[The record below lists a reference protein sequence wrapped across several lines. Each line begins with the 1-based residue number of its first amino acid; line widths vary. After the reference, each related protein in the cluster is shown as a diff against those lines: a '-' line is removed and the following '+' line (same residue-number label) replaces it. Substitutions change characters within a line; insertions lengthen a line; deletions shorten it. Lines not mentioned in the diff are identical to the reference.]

1 MSVIGKVAVIGSGV
15 MGSGIAAQA
24 ANAGLEVILLDI
36 VANEG
41 ADRNSV
47 AAEAV
52 ERMRKTNPAP
62 LMHPRNAARI
72 RPGNLEDH
80 LDWLSDCD
88 LVIEVVLENLEIK
101 RDLYRKIDT
110 HRRADCIVT
119 SNTSTIPLDHLVADM
134 PEGFRQH
141 FAVTHFFNPP
151 RYMRLLEL
159 VGGPDTQAEVISSL
173 RDFGDQLLGKS
184 VVDCKD
190 TPGFI
195 ANRIGILWMGVAVRF
210 AFEDGITVEEAD
222 AVIGKPMGIPKT
234 GIFGLLDLVG
244 IDLQPHVERSMLSL
258 LPENDMYRNIHRRSE
273 FIEKM
278 IADGYTGRKGK
289 GGFYRLNRSDGG
301 KVKEALD
308 LVTGEYHRASKP
320 TLESVEAA
328 RAGLRKLVDHPDR
341 GGQYAW
347 RVLSHTLS
355 YAASLVPEIADNIHA
370 VDEAM
375 KNGYAW
381 KWGPF
386 ELIDKLGARWF
397 AERLAAEGMAV
408 PTLLEKVGDGSFYR
422 IEGGQLQ
429 YFGTD
434 GSYHDVKRAEGV
446 LLLSDIKRS
455 SERVAGNGSASLWDI
470 GDKVICLE
478 FHSKMNA
485 VDEGIMMMASQ
496 ALKIIPAQGYEALV
510 IHNEGTNFSVGAN
523 VGLALFA
530 ANIAAWPK
538 ITESVKQGQ
547 DVYKNL
553 KFAPFPVIGAPS
565 GMALGGGCEILL
577 HCDALEAHAETYMG
591 LVEVG
596 VGLVPAWGGCKEM
609 LLRWS
614 DNPKHAKGPMPA
626 VSKVFETVATATVA
640 KSAEEA
646 RSLLYL
652 RPGDGIVM
660 NRDRLLARA
669 KERALSMAK
678 DYTPPE
684 PRALRLP
691 GPSGEAAMTL
701 VLNDFRRAGKATEHD
716 VTVGKKLAHV
726 LAGGKVDPTDTLT
739 EDKVLGLERT
749 AIVSLLRTSPTL
761 DRIEHMLETG
771 KPLRN

>member
-1 MSVIGKVAVIGSGV
+1 MPSIQKVAVIGSGV
-15 MGSGIAAQA
+15 MGSGIAAQV

-36 VANEG
+36 VAEG
-41 ADRNSV
+41 SDRDAV
-47 AAEAV
+47 ARGAIQ
-52 ERMRKTNPAP
+52 RMRKTNPAP
-62 LMHPRNAARI
+62 LMHPRNAGRI
-72 RPGNLEDH
+72 RPGNLDDH
-80 LDWLSDCD
+80 LDWLADCD
-88 LVIEVVLENLEIK
+88 LVIEAVLENLEIK
-101 RDLYRKIDT
+101 KDLYQKVDA
-110 HRRADCIVT
+110 HRRSDCIVT

-134 PEGFRQH
+134 PEDFREH

-159 VGGPDTQAEVISSL
+159 VAGSVTRAGVITAL
-173 RDFGDQLLGKS
+173 RDFGDRLLGKS

-222 AVIGKPMGIPKT
+222 AIIGKPMGIPKT

-258 LPENDMYRNIHRRSE
+258 LPKGDMYRDIHRRSE

-289 GGFYRLNRSDGG
+289 GGFYRLNRSGGG
-301 KVKEALD
+301 KIKEALD
-308 LVTGEYHRASKP
+308 LSSGEYHRAKTP

-328 RAGLRKLVDHPDR
+328 RGGLRALVEHPDH

-355 YAASLVPEIADNIHA
+355 YAAALVPEIADDIHA

-386 ELIDKLGARWF
+386 ELIDKLGPRWF

-408 PTLLEKVGDGSFYR
+408 PSLLEKVGDSSFYHTENGR
-422 IEGGQLQ
+422 LQ

-434 GSYHDVKRAEGV
+434 GAYHNVERADGV

-455 SERVAGNGSASLWDI
+455 SDRIAGNASASLWDI
-470 GDKVICLE
+470 GDKVLCLE

-485 VDEGIMMMASQ
+485 VDEGIMTMTANAM
-496 ALKIIPAQGYEALV
+496 KMIPAQGYEALV

-547 DVYKNL
+547 DIYKKL

-577 HCDALEAHAETYMG
+577 HCDVIEAHAETYMG

-652 RPGDGIVM
+652 RPNDGIVM

-669 KERALSMAK
+669 KERALSMVK
-678 DYTPPE
+678 DYMPPE
-684 PRALRLP
+684 PRELQLP
-691 GPSGEAAMTL
+691 GPSGETAMTL
-701 VLNDFRRAGKATEHD
+701 VLNDFRRAGKATDHD

-726 LAGGKVDPTDTLT
+726 LAGGKADPTETLT
-739 EDKVLGLERT
+739 EDKLLNLERA

>member
-1 MSVIGKVAVIGSGV
+1 MPAIRKVAVIGSGV

-36 VANEG
+36 VAKEG
-41 ADRNSV
+41 SDRNGV
-47 AAEAV
+47 AAGAIQ
-52 ERMRKTNPAP
+52 RMRKTNPAP

-88 LVIEVVLENLEIK
+88 LVIEAVLENLEIK
-101 RDLYRKIDT
+101 KDLYQKIDA
-110 HRRADCIVT
+110 HRRDDCIVT

-159 VGGPDTQAEVISSL
+159 VGGPDTGAEVISSL
-173 RDFGDQLLGKS
+173 REFGDQLLGKS

-195 ANRIGILWMGVAVRF
+195 ANRIGILWMGVSVRF

-222 AVIGKPMGIPKT
+222 SVIGKPMGIPKT

-258 LPENDMYRNIHRRSE
+258 LPENDMYRAIHRRSE

-308 LVTGEYHRASKP
+308 LVTGEYHLARKSD
-320 TLESVEAA
+320 LESVEAA
-328 RAGLRKLVDHPDR
+328 RGGLRALVDHPDR

-355 YAASLVPEIADNIHA
+355 YAASLVPEIADDIHA

-386 ELIDKLGARWF
+386 ELIDKLGPRWF

-408 PTLLEKVGDGSFYR
+408 PALLEQVGDGTFYR

-434 GSYHDVKRAEGV
+434 DAYHDVERAEGV

-470 GDKVICLE
+470 GDKVLCLE

-496 ALKIIPAQGYEALV
+496 ALKMIPAQGYKALV

-553 KFAPFPVIGAPS
+553 KFAPFPVVGAPS

-684 PRALRLP
+684 PRELRLP

>member
-1 MSVIGKVAVIGSGV
+1 MPSIQKVAVIGSGV

-24 ANAGLEVILLDI
+24 ANAGLEVVLLDI
-36 VANEG
+36 VAQEG
-41 ADRNSV
+41 SDRDAV
-47 AAEAV
+47 AKGAIQ
-52 ERMRKTNPAP
+52 RMRKTNPAP

-72 RPGNLEDH
+72 RPGNLDDH
-80 LDWLSDCD
+80 LDWLADCD
-88 LVIEVVLENLEIK
+88 LVIEAVLENLEIK
-101 RDLYRKIDT
+101 KDLYQKVDA
-110 HRRADCIVT
+110 HRRAGCIVT

-134 PEGFRQH
+134 PEDFRQH

-159 VGGPDTQAEVISSL
+159 VAGPDTQAEVITAL
-173 RDFGDQLLGKS
+173 RYFGDRLLGKS

-195 ANRIGILWMGVAVRF
+195 ANRIGILWMGVSVRF

-244 IDLQPHVERSMLSL
+244 IDLQPHVEQSMLSL
-258 LPENDMYRNIHRRSE
+258 LPEGDMYRDIHRRSE

-278 IADGYTGRKGK
+278 IAEGYTGRKGK
-289 GGFYRLNRSDGG
+289 GGFYRLNRSGG
-301 KVKEALD
+301 EKIKEALD
-308 LVTGEYHRASKP
+308 LSSGEYHPANKP
-320 TLESVEAA
+320 VLESVEAA
-328 RAGLRKLVDHPDR
+328 RSGLRALVEHPDR
-341 GGQYAW
+341 GGRYAW

-355 YAASLVPEIADNIHA
+355 YAAALVPEIADDIHA

-386 ELIDKLGARWF
+386 ELIDKLGPRWF

-408 PTLLEKVGDGSFYR
+408 PPLLEKVGDDSFYR
-422 IEGGQLQ
+422 TQDGRLQ
-429 YFGTD
+429 YCGTD
-434 GSYHDVKRAEGV
+434 GAYHNVERADGV
-446 LLLSDIKRS
+446 VLLSDIKRS
-455 SERVAGNGSASLWDI
+455 SERVAGNASASLWDI
-470 GDKVICLE
+470 GDKVLCLE

-485 VDEGIMMMASQ
+485 VDEGIMMMAAN
-496 ALKIIPAQGYEALV
+496 ALKMIPAQGYEALV

-547 DVYKNL
+547 DIYKKL
-553 KFAPFPVIGAPS
+553 KFAPFPVVGAPS

-577 HCDALEAHAETYMG
+577 HCDAIEAHAETYMG

-614 DNPKHAKGPMPA
+614 DNPKHANGPMPA

-646 RSLLYL
+646 RALLYL
-652 RPGDGIVM
+652 RPSDSIVM
-660 NRDRLLARA
+660 NRDRLLAHA
-669 KERALSMAK
+669 KERALSMVK
-678 DYTPPE
+678 GYTPPE
-684 PRALRLP
+684 PRELQLP

-701 VLNDFRRAGKATEHD
+701 VLNDFRRAGKATDHD

-726 LAGGKVDPTDTLT
+726 LAGGKVDPTETLA
-739 EDKVLGLERT
+739 EDKLLNLERA
-749 AIVSLLRTSPTL
+749 AIVSLLRTAPTL

>member
-1 MSVIGKVAVIGSGV
+1 MPSIQKVAVIGSGV
-15 MGSGIAAQA
+15 MGSGIAAQV

-36 VANEG
+36 VAEG
-41 ADRNSV
+41 SDRDAV
-47 AAEAV
+47 ARGAIQ
-52 ERMRKTNPAP
+52 RMRKTNPAP
-62 LMHPRNAARI
+62 LMHPRNARRI
-72 RPGNLEDH
+72 RPGNLDDH
-80 LDWLSDCD
+80 LDWLADCD
-88 LVIEVVLENLEIK
+88 LVIEAVLENLEIK
-101 RDLYRKIDT
+101 KDLYQKVDA
-110 HRRADCIVT
+110 HRRSDCIVT

-134 PEGFRQH
+134 PEDFREH

-159 VGGPDTQAEVISSL
+159 VAGSVTRAGVITAL
-173 RDFGDQLLGKS
+173 RDFGDRLLGKS

-222 AVIGKPMGIPKT
+222 AIIGKPMGIPKT

-258 LPENDMYRNIHRRSE
+258 LPKGDMYRDIHRRSE

-289 GGFYRLNRSDGG
+289 GGFYRLNRSGGG
-301 KVKEALD
+301 KIKEALD
-308 LVTGEYHRASKP
+308 LSSGEYHRAKTP

-328 RAGLRKLVDHPDR
+328 RGGLRALVEHPDH

-355 YAASLVPEIADNIHA
+355 YAAALVPEIADDIHA

-386 ELIDKLGARWF
+386 ELIDKLGPRWF

-408 PTLLEKVGDGSFYR
+408 PSLLEKVGDSSFYR
-422 IEGGQLQ
+422 TENGRLQ

-434 GSYHDVKRAEGV
+434 GAYHNVERADGV

-455 SERVAGNGSASLWDI
+455 SDQIAGNASASLWDI
-470 GDKVICLE
+470 GDKVLCLE

-485 VDEGIMMMASQ
+485 VDEGIMTMTANAM
-496 ALKIIPAQGYEALV
+496 KMIPAQGYEALV

-547 DVYKNL
+547 DIYKKL

-577 HCDALEAHAETYMG
+577 HCDVIEAHAETYMG

-652 RPGDGIVM
+652 RPNDGIVM

-669 KERALSMAK
+669 KERALSMVK
-678 DYTPPE
+678 DYMPPE
-684 PRALRLP
+684 PRELQLP
-691 GPSGEAAMTL
+691 GPSGETAMTL
-701 VLNDFRRAGKATEHD
+701 VLNDFRRAGKATDHD

-726 LAGGKVDPTDTLT
+726 LAGGKVDPTETLT
-739 EDKVLGLERT
+739 EDKLLNLERA

>member
-1 MSVIGKVAVIGSGV
+1 MPSIQKVAVIGSGV

-24 ANAGLEVILLDI
+24 ANAGLEVVLLDI
-36 VANEG
+36 VAQEG
-41 ADRNSV
+41 SDRD
-47 AAEAV
+47 AIAKGAIQ
-52 ERMRKTNPAP
+52 RMRKTNPAP

-72 RPGNLEDH
+72 RPGNLDDH
-80 LDWLSDCD
+80 LDWLADCD
-88 LVIEVVLENLEIK
+88 LVIEAVLENLEIK
-101 RDLYRKIDT
+101 KDLYQKVDA
-110 HRRADCIVT
+110 HRRAGCIVT

-134 PEGFRQH
+134 PEDFRQH

-159 VGGPDTQAEVISSL
+159 VAGPDTQAEVITAL
-173 RDFGDQLLGKS
+173 RYFGDRLLGKS

-195 ANRIGILWMGVAVRF
+195 ANRIGILWMGVSVRF

-244 IDLQPHVERSMLSL
+244 IDLQPHVEQSMLSL
-258 LPENDMYRNIHRRSE
+258 LPEGDMYRDIHRRSE

-278 IADGYTGRKGK
+278 IAEGYTGRKGK
-289 GGFYRLNRSDGG
+289 GGFYRLNRSGG
-301 KVKEALD
+301 EKIKEALD
-308 LVTGEYHRASKP
+308 LSSGEYHPANKP
-320 TLESVEAA
+320 VLESVEAA
-328 RAGLRKLVDHPDR
+328 RGGLRALVEHPDR
-341 GGQYAW
+341 GGRYAW

-355 YAASLVPEIADNIHA
+355 YAAALVPEIADDIHA

-386 ELIDKLGARWF
+386 ELIDKLGPRWF

-408 PTLLEKVGDGSFYR
+408 PPLLEKVGDDSFYR
-422 IEGGQLQ
+422 TQDGQLQ

-434 GSYHDVKRAEGV
+434 GAYHNVERADGV
-446 LLLSDIKRS
+446 VLLSDIKRS
-455 SERVAGNGSASLWDI
+455 SERVAGNASASLWDI
-470 GDKVICLE
+470 GDKVLCLE

-485 VDEGIMMMASQ
+485 VDEGIMMMAAN

-547 DVYKNL
+547 DIYKKL
-553 KFAPFPVIGAPS
+553 KFAPFPVVGAPS

-577 HCDALEAHAETYMG
+577 HCDAIEAHAETYMG

-614 DNPKHAKGPMPA
+614 DNPKHANGPMPA

-646 RSLLYL
+646 RALLYL
-652 RPGDGIVM
+652 RPSDSIVM
-660 NRDRLLARA
+660 NRDRLLAHA
-669 KERALSMAK
+669 KERALSMVK
-678 DYTPPE
+678 GYTPPE
-684 PRALRLP
+684 PRELQLP
-691 GPSGEAAMTL
+691 GPSGVAAMTL
-701 VLNDFRRAGKATEHD
+701 VLNDFRRAGKATDHD

-726 LAGGKVDPTDTLT
+726 LAGGKVDPTETLA
-739 EDKVLGLERT
+739 EDKLLNLERA
-749 AIVSLLRTSPTL
+749 AIVSLLRTAPTL

>member
-1 MSVIGKVAVIGSGV
+1 MLSIKKVAVIGSGV

-24 ANAGLEVILLDI
+24 ANAGLDVLLLDI
-36 VANEG
+36 VPKDGSDRDTVAKG
-41 ADRNSV
+41 AIQ
-47 AAEAV
+47 
-52 ERMRKTNPAP
+52 RMLKTNPAP
-62 LMHPRNAARI
+62 LMHPRNAKRI
-72 RPGNLEDH
+72 QPGNVEDH
-80 LDWLSDCD
+80 LEWLAECD
-88 LVIEVVLENLEIK
+88 LVVEVVIENLEIK
-101 RDLYRKIDT
+101 QALYRKIDQY
-110 HRRADCIVT
+110 RKADCIVT
-119 SNTSTIPLDHLVADM
+119 SNTSTIPLANLVEGM
-134 PEGFRQH
+134 PDDFRQH

-159 VGGPDTQAEVISSL
+159 VAGPDTRSEVITTL
-173 RDFGDQLLGKS
+173 RDFGDRMLGKS

-210 AFEDGITVEEAD
+210 AFEDNLTVEEAD
-222 AVIGKPMGIPKT
+222 SVIGKPMGIPKT

-244 IDLQPHVERSMLSL
+244 IDLQPHVERSMLST
-258 LPENDMYRNIHRRSE
+258 LPEDDMYRDIHRPSP

-278 IADGYTGRKGK
+278 IANGYTGRKGK
-289 GGFYRLNRSDGG
+289 GGFYRLNRTSDE
-301 KVKEALD
+301 KIKEALN
-308 LVTGEYHRASKP
+308 LQTNEYHPADRPA
-320 TLESVEAA
+320 LASVEAA
-328 RAGLRKLVDHPDR
+328 RTGLRALVEHPDR

-355 YAASLVPEIADNIHA
+355 YAAALVPQIADDIYA

-386 ELIDKLGARWF
+386 ELIDKLGASWF
-397 AERLAAEGMAV
+397 AEKLAEQGMAV
-408 PTLLEKVGDGSFYR
+408 PPLLQQVGEGSFYR
-422 IEGGQLQ
+422 IENGALQ
-429 YFGTD
+429 HFGTD
-434 GSYHDVKRAEGV
+434 GSYHDVSRAEGV
-446 LLLSDIKRS
+446 LLLSDIKRAS
-455 SERVAGNGSASLWDI
+455 KQVESNRSASLWDI
-470 GDKVICLE
+470 GDKVLCLE

-485 VDEGIMMMASQ
+485 VDEGIMAMAAK
-496 ALKIIPAQGYEALV
+496 ALKIIPTQGYRALV
-510 IHNEGTNFSVGAN
+510 IHNEGANFSVGAN
-523 VGLALFA
+523 VGLGLFA

-547 DVYKNL
+547 DIYKAL
-553 KFAPFPVIGAPS
+553 KFAPFPVVGAPS
-565 GMALGGGCEILL
+565 GMALGGGCEVLL
-577 HCDALEAHAETYMG
+577 HCDAIEAHAETYMG

-614 DNPKHAKGPMPA
+614 ENPRHPKGPMPA

-652 RPGDGIVM
+652 RPSDGIVM
-660 NRDRLLARA
+660 NRDRLLASA
-669 KERALSMAK
+669 KDRALMMAQ
-678 DYTPPE
+678 DYAPPE
-684 PRALRLP
+684 ARELTLP

-701 VLNDFRRAGKATEHD
+701 VLNDFQRAGKATAHD

-726 LAGGKVDPTDTLT
+726 LAGGKVDPTETLT
-739 EDKVLGLERT
+739 EDKLLTLERS
-749 AIVSLLRTSPTL
+749 AIVSLLRTPQTL

>member
-1 MSVIGKVAVIGSGV
+1 MPSIKKIAVIGSGV

-24 ANAGLEVILLDI
+24 ANAGLEVVLLDI
-36 VANEG
+36 VAEG
-41 ADRNSV
+41 SDRDAV
-47 AAEAV
+47 AIGAIQ
-52 ERMRKTNPAP
+52 RMRKTNPAP

-72 RPGNLEDH
+72 RPGNLDDH
-80 LDWLSDCD
+80 LGWLADCD
-88 LVIEVVLENLEIK
+88 LVIEAVLENLEIK
-101 RDLYRKIDT
+101 KDLYQKVDA
-110 HRRADCIVT
+110 HRRSDCIVT
-119 SNTSTIPLDHLVADM
+119 SNTSTIPLDHLVAEM
-134 PEGFRQH
+134 PEGFREN

-159 VGGPDTQAEVISSL
+159 VAGSDTRAEVITAL
-173 RDFGDQLLGKS
+173 RDFGDRLLGKS

-244 IDLQPHVERSMLSL
+244 IDLQPHVESSMLSL
-258 LPENDMYRNIHRRSE
+258 LPNGDMYRDIHRRSE
-273 FIEKM
+273 FIENM

-289 GGFYRLNRSDGG
+289 GGFYRLNRSDGE
-301 KVKEALD
+301 KIKEALD
-308 LVTGEYHRASKP
+308 LSSGEYHRAKKP
-320 TLESVEAA
+320 VLESVEAA
-328 RAGLRKLVDHPDR
+328 RGGLRALVEHPDR

-355 YAASLVPEIADNIHA
+355 YAAALVPEIADDIHA

-386 ELIDKLGARWF
+386 ELIDKLGPRWF

-408 PTLLEKVGDGSFYR
+408 PPLLEQVGDNNFYR
-422 IEGGQLQ
+422 TENGRLQ

-434 GSYHDVKRAEGV
+434 NAYHNVERADGV

-455 SERVAGNGSASLWDI
+455 SDRVAGNASASLWDI
-470 GDKVICLE
+470 GDKVLCLE

-485 VDEGIMMMASQ
+485 IDEEIMLMADK
-496 ALKIIPAQGYEALV
+496 AMKVMTAQGYEALV
-510 IHNEGTNFSVGAN
+510 IHNEGSNFSVGAN

-547 DVYKNL
+547 DVYKKL

-565 GMALGGGCEILL
+565 GMAVGGGCEILL
-577 HCDALEAHAETYMG
+577 HCDAIEAHAETYMG

-646 RSLLYL
+646 RALLYL
-652 RPGDGIVM
+652 RPSDGIVM

-669 KERALSMAK
+669 KERALSMVK
-678 DYTPPE
+678 DYTAPE
-684 PRALRLP
+684 PRELQLP

-701 VLNDFRRAGKATEHD
+701 VLNDFRRSGKATDHD
-716 VTVGKKLAHV
+716 VTVGKRLAHV
-726 LAGGKVDPTDTLT
+726 LAGGKVDPTETLT
-739 EDKVLGLERT
+739 EDKLLNLERA

>member
-1 MSVIGKVAVIGSGV
+1 MPSIKKIAVIGSGV

-24 ANAGLEVILLDI
+24 ANAGLEVVLLDI
-36 VANEG
+36 VAEG
-41 ADRNSV
+41 SDRDAV
-47 AAEAV
+47 AMGAIQ
-52 ERMRKTNPAP
+52 RMRKTNPAP

-72 RPGNLEDH
+72 RPGNLDDH
-80 LDWLSDCD
+80 LGWLADCD
-88 LVIEVVLENLEIK
+88 LVIEAVLENLEIK
-101 RDLYRKIDT
+101 KDLYQKVDA
-110 HRRADCIVT
+110 HRRSDCIVT
-119 SNTSTIPLDHLVADM
+119 SNTSTIPLDHLVAEM
-134 PEGFRQH
+134 PEGFREH

-159 VGGPDTQAEVISSL
+159 VAGSDTRAEVITAL
-173 RDFGDQLLGKS
+173 RDFGDRLLGKS

-244 IDLQPHVERSMLSL
+244 IDLQPHVESSMLSL
-258 LPENDMYRNIHRRSE
+258 LPKGDMYRDIHRRSE
-273 FIEKM
+273 FIENM

-289 GGFYRLNRSDGG
+289 GGFYRLNRSDGE
-301 KVKEALD
+301 KIKEALD
-308 LVTGEYHRASKP
+308 LSSGEYHRAKKP
-320 TLESVEAA
+320 VLESVEAA
-328 RAGLRKLVDHPDR
+328 RDGLRALVEHPDR

-355 YAASLVPEIADNIHA
+355 YAAALVPEIADDIHA

-386 ELIDKLGARWF
+386 ELIDKLGPRWF

-408 PTLLEKVGDGSFYR
+408 PPLLEQVGDNNFYR
-422 IEGGQLQ
+422 TENGRLQ

-434 GSYHDVKRAEGV
+434 NAYHNVERADGV

-455 SERVAGNGSASLWDI
+455 SDRVGGNASASLWDI
-470 GDKVICLE
+470 GDKVLCLE

-485 VDEGIMMMASQ
+485 VDEGIMLMADK
-496 ALKIIPAQGYEALV
+496 AMKVITAQGYDALV
-510 IHNEGTNFSVGAN
+510 IHNEGSNFSVGAN

-547 DVYKNL
+547 DVYKKL

-577 HCDALEAHAETYMG
+577 HCDAIEAHAETYMG

-646 RSLLYL
+646 RALLYL
-652 RPGDGIVM
+652 RPSDGIVM

-669 KERALSMAK
+669 KERALSMVK
-678 DYTPPE
+678 DYTAPE
-684 PRALRLP
+684 PRELQLP

-701 VLNDFRRAGKATEHD
+701 VLNDFRRSGKATDHD
-716 VTVGKKLAHV
+716 VTVGKRLAHV
-726 LAGGKVDPTDTLT
+726 LAGGKVDPTETLT
-739 EDKVLGLERT
+739 EDKLLNLERA

>member
-1 MSVIGKVAVIGSGV
+1 MPSIQKVAVIGSGV

-24 ANAGLEVILLDI
+24 ANAGLEVVLLDI
-36 VANEG
+36 VAEG
-41 ADRNSV
+41 SDRDAV
-47 AAEAV
+47 ARGAIQ
-52 ERMRKTNPAP
+52 RMRKTNPAP

-72 RPGNLEDH
+72 RPGNLDDH
-80 LDWLSDCD
+80 LDWLADCD
-88 LVIEVVLENLEIK
+88 LVIEAVLENLEIK
-101 RDLYRKIDT
+101 KDLYQKVNA
-110 HRRADCIVT
+110 HRRSDCIVT

-134 PEGFRQH
+134 SEDFREY

-159 VGGPDTQAEVISSL
+159 VAGSDTRAEVITAL

-195 ANRIGILWMGVAVRF
+195 ANRIGILWMGVSVRF

-258 LPENDMYRNIHRRSE
+258 LPEGDMYRDIHRRSE

-289 GGFYRLNRSDGG
+289 GGFYRLDRSGGG
-301 KVKEALD
+301 KIKEALD
-308 LVTGEYHRASKP
+308 LSSGEYHRAKTP

-328 RAGLRKLVDHPDR
+328 RGGLRALVEHPDH

-355 YAASLVPEIADNIHA
+355 YAAALVPEIADDIHA

-386 ELIDKLGARWF
+386 ELIDKLGPRWF

-408 PTLLEKVGDGSFYR
+408 PSLLEKVGDSNFYR
-422 IEGGQLQ
+422 TENGRLQ

-434 GSYHDVKRAEGV
+434 GAYHNVERADGV

-455 SERVAGNGSASLWDI
+455 SDRIAGNASASLWDI
-470 GDKVICLE
+470 GDKVLCLE

-485 VDEGIMMMASQ
+485 VDEGIMMMA
-496 ALKIIPAQGYEALV
+496 ANAMKMIPAQGYEALV

-547 DVYKNL
+547 DIYKKL

-577 HCDALEAHAETYMG
+577 HCDAIEAHAETYMG

-646 RSLLYL
+646 RALLYL
-652 RPGDGIVM
+652 RPNDGIVM

-669 KERALSMAK
+669 KERALSMVK
-678 DYTPPE
+678 DYAPPE
-684 PRALRLP
+684 PRELQLP

-701 VLNDFRRAGKATEHD
+701 VLDDFRRAGKATDHD

-726 LAGGKVDPTDTLT
+726 LAGGKVDPTETLT
-739 EDKVLGLERT
+739 EDKLLNLERA

>member
-1 MSVIGKVAVIGSGV
+1 MSKIKKVAVIGSGV

-24 ANAGLEVILLDI
+24 ANAGLDVILLDI
-36 VANEG
+36 VG
-41 ADRNSV
+41 KDQDRSAV
-47 AAEAV
+47 AKSAV
-52 ERMRKTNPAP
+52 QRMLKTSPAP
-62 LMHPRNAARI
+62 LMHARNAKRI
-72 RPGNLEDH
+72 QAGNIDDH
-80 LDWLSDCD
+80 LEWLADCD
-88 LVIEVVLENLEIK
+88 LIIEVVLENLEIK
-101 RDLYRKIDT
+101 QALYRKINE
-110 HRRADCIVT
+110 HRKPGSIVT
-119 SNTSTIPLDHLVADM
+119 SNTSTIPLKNLVDGM
-134 PEGFRQH
+134 PDEFRRH

-159 VGGPDTQAEVISSL
+159 VAGPDTGSEVISTL
-173 RDFGDQLLGKS
+173 RDFGDRALGKA

-222 AVIGKPMGIPKT
+222 AIIGKPMGIPKT

-244 IDLQPHVERSMLSL
+244 IDLQPHVEQSMLSL
-258 LPENDMYRNIHRRSE
+258 LPKDDMYRDVHRPSA
-273 FIEKM
+273 FIENM
-278 IADGYTGRKGK
+278 IAEGFTGRKGK
-289 GGFYRLNRSDGG
+289 GGFYRLNRAGG
-301 KVKEALD
+301 QKVKEVLD
-308 LVTGEYHRASKP
+308 LNTAEYRPAE
-320 TLESVEAA
+320 TAFLESVEAA
-328 RAGLRKLVDHPDR
+328 RGGLRALVEHPDK
-341 GGQYAW
+341 GGRYAW

-355 YAASLVPEIADNIHA
+355 YAASLVPEIADDISS
-370 VDEAM
+370 VDDAM

-386 ELIDKLGARWF
+386 ELIDKMGAAWF

-408 PTLLEKVGDGSFYR
+408 PKLLQQVGAGSFYR
-422 IEGGQLQ
+422 VQDGQLQ
-429 YFGTD
+429 QFGTD
-434 GSYHDVKRAEGV
+434 GTYHDIERAEGV
-446 LLLSDIKRS
+446 LLLSDIKRAS
-455 SERVAGNGSASLWDI
+455 KPIASNGSASLWDI
-470 GDKVICLE
+470 GDQVLCLE

-485 VDEGIMMMASQ
+485 VDESIMAMAGK
-496 ALKIIPAQGYEALV
+496 ALKIIPETGYRALV

-547 DVYKNL
+547 EVYKKL
-553 KFAPFPVIGAPS
+553 KFAPFPVVGAPS

-577 HCDALEAHAETYMG
+577 HCDSVEAHAETYMG

-609 LLRWS
+609 LIRWS
-614 DNPKHAKGPMPA
+614 NNKRHPQGPMPA
-626 VSKVFETVATATVA
+626 VTKVFETVATATVA

-646 RSLLYL
+646 RALLFL
-652 RPGDGIVM
+652 RDSDGIVM
-660 NRDRLLARA
+660 NRDRLLASA
-669 KERALSMAK
+669 KARALSMAES
-678 DYTPPE
+678 YSPPE
-684 PRALRLP
+684 PQELRLP
-691 GPSGEAAMTL
+691 GPSGEAAMTM
-701 VLNDFRRAGKATEHD
+701 VLNDFRRAGKATAHD

-726 LAGGKVDPTDTLT
+726 LAGGKVDPTETLS
-739 EDKVLGLERT
+739 EDKILNLERS

>member
-1 MSVIGKVAVIGSGV
+1 
-15 MGSGIAAQA
+15 
-24 ANAGLEVILLDI
+24 
-36 VANEG
+36 
-41 ADRNSV
+41 
-47 AAEAV
+47 
-52 ERMRKTNPAP
+52 
-62 LMHPRNAARI
+62 
-72 RPGNLEDH
+72 
-80 LDWLSDCD
+80 
-88 LVIEVVLENLEIK
+88 
-101 RDLYRKIDT
+101 
-110 HRRADCIVT
+110 
-119 SNTSTIPLDHLVADM
+119 
-134 PEGFRQH
+134 
-141 FAVTHFFNPP
+141 
-151 RYMRLLEL
+151 MRLLEL
-159 VGGPDTQAEVISSL
+159 VAGTVTRAGVITAL
-173 RDFGDQLLGKS
+173 RDFGDRLLGKS

-222 AVIGKPMGIPKT
+222 AIIGKPMGIPKT

-258 LPENDMYRNIHRRSE
+258 LPKGDMYRDIHRRSE

-289 GGFYRLNRSDGG
+289 GGFYRLNRSGGG
-301 KVKEALD
+301 KIKEALD
-308 LVTGEYHRASKP
+308 LSSGEYHRAKTP

-328 RAGLRKLVDHPDR
+328 RGGLRALVEHPDH

-355 YAASLVPEIADNIHA
+355 YAAALVPEIADDIHA

-386 ELIDKLGARWF
+386 ELIDKLGPRWF
-397 AERLAAEGMAV
+397 AERLAAEGMVV
-408 PTLLEKVGDGSFYR
+408 PPLLEKVGDSSFYR
-422 IEGGQLQ
+422 TENGRLQ

-434 GSYHDVKRAEGV
+434 GAYHNVERADGV

-455 SERVAGNGSASLWDI
+455 SDRIAGNASASLWDI
-470 GDKVICLE
+470 GDKVLCLE

-485 VDEGIMMMASQ
+485 VDEGIMTMTANAM
-496 ALKIIPAQGYEALV
+496 KMIPAQGYEALV

-547 DVYKNL
+547 DIYKKL

-577 HCDALEAHAETYMG
+577 HCDVIEAHAETYMG

-609 LLRWS
+609 LIRWS

-652 RPGDGIVM
+652 RPNDGIVM

-669 KERALSMAK
+669 KERALSMVK
-678 DYTPPE
+678 DYMPPE
-684 PRALRLP
+684 PRELQLP
-691 GPSGEAAMTL
+691 GPSGETAMTL
-701 VLNDFRRAGKATEHD
+701 VLNDFRRAGKATDHD

-726 LAGGKVDPTDTLT
+726 LAGGKVDPTETLT
-739 EDKVLGLERT
+739 EDKLLNLERA

>member
-1 MSVIGKVAVIGSGV
+1 MPAIRKVAVIGSGV

-36 VANEG
+36 VAKEG
-41 ADRNSV
+41 SDRNGV
-47 AAEAV
+47 AAGAIQ
-52 ERMRKTNPAP
+52 RMRKTNPAP

-80 LDWLSDCD
+80 LDWLADCD
-88 LVIEVVLENLEIK
+88 LVIEAVLENLEIK
-101 RDLYRKIDT
+101 KDLYQKIDA

-119 SNTSTIPLDHLVADM
+119 SNTSTIPLDRLVADM
-134 PEGFRQH
+134 PEGFRAH

-159 VGGPDTQAEVISSL
+159 VGGPDTGAEVISSL
-173 RDFGDQLLGKS
+173 REFGDQLLGKS

-222 AVIGKPMGIPKT
+222 SVIGKPMGIPKT

-258 LPENDMYRNIHRRSE
+258 LPENDMYRAIHRRSE

-301 KVKEALD
+301 KVKEALN
-308 LVTGEYHRASKP
+308 LVTGEYHPARKP
-320 TLESVEAA
+320 DLESVEAA
-328 RAGLRKLVDHPDR
+328 RGGLRALVDHPDR

-355 YAASLVPEIADNIHA
+355 YAASLVPEIADDIHA

-386 ELIDKLGARWF
+386 ELIDKLGPRWF

-408 PTLLEKVGDGSFYR
+408 PALLEQVGDGTFYR

-434 GSYHDVKRAEGV
+434 GAYHDVGRADGV

-470 GDKVICLE
+470 GDKVLCLE

-485 VDEGIMMMASQ
+485 VDEGIMLMASQ
-496 ALKIIPAQGYEALV
+496 ALKMIPAQGYDALV
-510 IHNEGTNFSVGAN
+510 IHNEGANFSVGAN

-547 DVYKNL
+547 DVYKKL
-553 KFAPFPVIGAPS
+553 KFAPFPVIGAPA

-577 HCDALEAHAETYMG
+577 HCDAIEAHAETYMG

-669 KERALSMAK
+669 KERALTMAK

-684 PRALRLP
+684 PRELRLP

>member
-1 MSVIGKVAVIGSGV
+1 MPSIQKVAVIGSGV
-15 MGSGIAAQA
+15 MGSGIAAQV

-36 VANEG
+36 VAEG
-41 ADRNSV
+41 SDRDAV
-47 AAEAV
+47 ARGAIQ
-52 ERMRKTNPAP
+52 RMRKTNPAP
-62 LMHPRNAARI
+62 LMHPRNARRI
-72 RPGNLEDH
+72 RPGNLDDH
-80 LDWLSDCD
+80 LDWLADCD
-88 LVIEVVLENLEIK
+88 LVIEAVLENLEIK
-101 RDLYRKIDT
+101 KDLYQKVDA
-110 HRRADCIVT
+110 HRRSDCIVT

-134 PEGFRQH
+134 LEDFREH

-159 VGGPDTQAEVISSL
+159 VAGSVTRAGVITAL
-173 RDFGDQLLGKS
+173 RDFGDRLLGKS

-222 AVIGKPMGIPKT
+222 AIIGKPMGIPKT

-258 LPENDMYRNIHRRSE
+258 LPEGDMYRDIHRRSE

-289 GGFYRLNRSDGG
+289 GGFYRLNRSGGG
-301 KVKEALD
+301 KIKEALD
-308 LVTGEYHRASKP
+308 LSSGEYHRAKTP

-328 RAGLRKLVDHPDR
+328 RGGLRALVEHPDH

-355 YAASLVPEIADNIHA
+355 YAAALVPEIADDIHA

-386 ELIDKLGARWF
+386 ELIDKLGPRWF

-408 PTLLEKVGDGSFYR
+408 PQLLEKVGDRSFYR
-422 IEGGQLQ
+422 TENGRLQ

-434 GSYHDVKRAEGV
+434 GAYHNVERADGV

-455 SERVAGNGSASLWDI
+455 SDRIAGNASASLWDI
-470 GDKVICLE
+470 GDKVLCLE

-485 VDEGIMMMASQ
+485 VDEGIMTMTANAM
-496 ALKIIPAQGYEALV
+496 KMIPAQGYEALV

-547 DVYKNL
+547 DIYKKL

-577 HCDALEAHAETYMG
+577 HCDVIEAHAETYMG

-652 RPGDGIVM
+652 RPNDGIVM

-669 KERALSMAK
+669 KERALSMVK
-678 DYTPPE
+678 DYMPPE
-684 PRALRLP
+684 PRELQLP
-691 GPSGEAAMTL
+691 GPSGETAMTL
-701 VLNDFRRAGKATEHD
+701 VLNDFRRAGKATDHD

-726 LAGGKVDPTDTLT
+726 LAGGKVDPTETLT
-739 EDKVLGLERT
+739 EDKLLNLERA

>member
-1 MSVIGKVAVIGSGV
+1 MPSIQKVAVIGSGV
-15 MGSGIAAQA
+15 MGSGIAAQV

-36 VANEG
+36 VAEG
-41 ADRNSV
+41 SDRDAV
-47 AAEAV
+47 ARGAIQ
-52 ERMRKTNPAP
+52 RMRKTNPAP
-62 LMHPRNAARI
+62 LMHPRNAGRI
-72 RPGNLEDH
+72 RPGNLDDH
-80 LDWLSDCD
+80 LDWLADCD
-88 LVIEVVLENLEIK
+88 LVIEAVLENLEIK
-101 RDLYRKIDT
+101 KDLYQKVDA
-110 HRRADCIVT
+110 HRRSDCIVT

-134 PEGFRQH
+134 PEDFREH

-159 VGGPDTQAEVISSL
+159 VAGSVTRAGVITAL
-173 RDFGDQLLGKS
+173 RDFGDRLLGKS

-222 AVIGKPMGIPKT
+222 AIIGKPMGIPKT

-258 LPENDMYRNIHRRSE
+258 LPKGDMYRDIHRRSE

-289 GGFYRLNRSDGG
+289 GGFYRLNRSGGG
-301 KVKEALD
+301 KIKEALD
-308 LVTGEYHRASKP
+308 LSSGEYHRAKTP

-328 RAGLRKLVDHPDR
+328 RGGLRALVEHPDH

-355 YAASLVPEIADNIHA
+355 YAAALVPEIADDIHA

-386 ELIDKLGARWF
+386 ELIDKLGPRWF
-397 AERLAAEGMAV
+397 AERLAAEGMVV
-408 PTLLEKVGDGSFYR
+408 PPLLEKVGDSSFYR
-422 IEGGQLQ
+422 TENGRLQ

-434 GSYHDVKRAEGV
+434 GAYHNVERADGV

-455 SERVAGNGSASLWDI
+455 SDRIAGNASASLWDI
-470 GDKVICLE
+470 GDKVLCLE

-485 VDEGIMMMASQ
+485 VDEGIMTMTANAM
-496 ALKIIPAQGYEALV
+496 KMIPAQGYEALV
-510 IHNEGTNFSVGAN
+510 IHNDGTNFSVGAN

-547 DVYKNL
+547 DIYKKL

-577 HCDALEAHAETYMG
+577 HCDVIEAHAETYMG

-609 LLRWS
+609 LIRWS

-652 RPGDGIVM
+652 RPNDGIVM

-669 KERALSMAK
+669 KERALSMVK
-678 DYTPPE
+678 DYMPPE
-684 PRALRLP
+684 PRELQLP
-691 GPSGEAAMTL
+691 GPSGETAMTL
-701 VLNDFRRAGKATEHD
+701 VLNDFRRAGKATDHD

-726 LAGGKVDPTDTLT
+726 LAGGKVDPTETLT
-739 EDKVLGLERT
+739 EDKLLNLERA

>member
-1 MSVIGKVAVIGSGV
+1 MPSIQKVAVIGSGV
-15 MGSGIAAQA
+15 MGSGIAAQV

-36 VANEG
+36 VAEG
-41 ADRNSV
+41 SDRDAV
-47 AAEAV
+47 ARGAIQ
-52 ERMRKTNPAP
+52 RMRKTNPAP
-62 LMHPRNAARI
+62 LMHPRNAGRI
-72 RPGNLEDH
+72 RPGNLDDH
-80 LDWLSDCD
+80 LDWLADCD
-88 LVIEVVLENLEIK
+88 LVIEAVLENLEIK
-101 RDLYRKIDT
+101 KDLYQKVDA
-110 HRRADCIVT
+110 HRRSDCIVT

-134 PEGFRQH
+134 PEDFREH

-159 VGGPDTQAEVISSL
+159 VAGSVTRAGVITAL
-173 RDFGDQLLGKS
+173 RDFGDRLLGKS

-222 AVIGKPMGIPKT
+222 AIIGKPMGIPKT

-258 LPENDMYRNIHRRSE
+258 LPKGDMYRDIHRRSE

-289 GGFYRLNRSDGG
+289 GGFYRLNRSGGG
-301 KVKEALD
+301 KIKEALD
-308 LVTGEYHRASKP
+308 LSSGEYHRAKTP

-328 RAGLRKLVDHPDR
+328 RGGLRALVEHPDH

-355 YAASLVPEIADNIHA
+355 YAAALVPEIADDIHA

-386 ELIDKLGARWF
+386 ELIDKLGPRWF

-408 PTLLEKVGDGSFYR
+408 PSLLEKVGDSSFYR
-422 IEGGQLQ
+422 TENGRLQ

-434 GSYHDVKRAEGV
+434 GAYHNVERADGV

-455 SERVAGNGSASLWDI
+455 SDRIAGNASASLWDI
-470 GDKVICLE
+470 GDKVLCLE

-485 VDEGIMMMASQ
+485 VDEGIMTMTANAM
-496 ALKIIPAQGYEALV
+496 KMIPAQGYEALV

-547 DVYKNL
+547 DIYKKL

-577 HCDALEAHAETYMG
+577 HCDVIEAHAETYMG

-652 RPGDGIVM
+652 RPNDGIVM

-669 KERALSMAK
+669 KERALSMVK
-678 DYTPPE
+678 DYMPPE
-684 PRALRLP
+684 PRELQLP
-691 GPSGEAAMTL
+691 GPSGETAMTL
-701 VLNDFRRAGKATEHD
+701 VLNDFRRAGKATDHD

-726 LAGGKVDPTDTLT
+726 LAGGKADPTETLT
-739 EDKVLGLERT
+739 EDKLLNLERA

>member
-1 MSVIGKVAVIGSGV
+1 MLSIKKVAVIGSGV

-24 ANAGLEVILLDI
+24 ANAGLDVLLLDI
-36 VANEG
+36 VPKDGSDRDTVAKG
-41 ADRNSV
+41 AIQ
-47 AAEAV
+47 
-52 ERMRKTNPAP
+52 RMLKTNPAP
-62 LMHPRNAARI
+62 LMHPRNAKRI
-72 RPGNLEDH
+72 QPGNVEDH
-80 LDWLSDCD
+80 LEWLAECD
-88 LVIEVVLENLEIK
+88 LVVEVVIENLEIK
-101 RDLYRKIDT
+101 QALYRKIDQY
-110 HRRADCIVT
+110 RKADCIVT
-119 SNTSTIPLDHLVADM
+119 SNTSTIPLANLVEGM
-134 PEGFRQH
+134 PDDFRQH

-159 VGGPDTQAEVISSL
+159 VAGPDTRNEVITTL
-173 RDFGDQLLGKS
+173 RDFGDRMLGKS

-210 AFEDGITVEEAD
+210 AFEDNLTVEEAD
-222 AVIGKPMGIPKT
+222 SVIGKPMGIPKT

-244 IDLQPHVERSMLSL
+244 IDLQPHVERSMLST
-258 LPENDMYRNIHRRSE
+258 LPEDDMYRDIHRPSP

-278 IADGYTGRKGK
+278 IANGYTGRKGK
-289 GGFYRLNRSDGG
+289 GGFYRLNRNGG
-301 KVKEALD
+301 KKIKEALN
-308 LVTGEYHRASKP
+308 LQTNEYHPADRPA
-320 TLESVEAA
+320 LASVEAA
-328 RAGLRKLVDHPDR
+328 RTGLRALVEHPDR

-355 YAASLVPEIADNIHA
+355 YAAALVPQIADDIYA

-386 ELIDKLGARWF
+386 ELIDKLGASWF
-397 AERLAAEGMAV
+397 AEKLAEQGMAV
-408 PTLLEKVGDGSFYR
+408 PPLLQQVGEGSFYR
-422 IEGGQLQ
+422 IENGALQ
-429 YFGTD
+429 HFGTD
-434 GSYHDVKRAEGV
+434 GSYHDVSRAEGV
-446 LLLSDIKRS
+446 LLLSDIKRAS
-455 SERVAGNGSASLWDI
+455 KQVESNRSASLWDI
-470 GDKVICLE
+470 GDKVLCLE

-485 VDEGIMMMASQ
+485 VDEGIMAMAAK
-496 ALKIIPAQGYEALV
+496 ALKIIPTQGYRALV
-510 IHNEGTNFSVGAN
+510 IHNEGANFSVGAN
-523 VGLALFA
+523 VGLGLFA

-547 DVYKNL
+547 DIYKAL
-553 KFAPFPVIGAPS
+553 KFAPFPVVGAPS
-565 GMALGGGCEILL
+565 GMALGGGCEVLL
-577 HCDALEAHAETYMG
+577 HCDAIEAHAETYMG

-614 DNPKHAKGPMPA
+614 ENPRHPKGPMPA

-652 RPGDGIVM
+652 RPSDGIVM
-660 NRDRLLARA
+660 NRDRLLASA
-669 KERALSMAK
+669 KDRALMMAQ
-678 DYTPPE
+678 DYAPPE
-684 PRALRLP
+684 ARELTLP

-701 VLNDFRRAGKATEHD
+701 VLNDFQRAGKATAHD

-726 LAGGKVDPTDTLT
+726 LAGGKVDPTETLT
-739 EDKVLGLERT
+739 EDKLLTLERS
-749 AIVSLLRTSPTL
+749 AIVSLLRTPQTL

>member
-1 MSVIGKVAVIGSGV
+1 MPAIRKVAVIGSGV

-24 ANAGLEVILLDI
+24 ANTGLEVILLDI
-36 VANEG
+36 VAKESD
-41 ADRNSV
+41 DRNSV
-47 AAEAV
+47 AAGAV
-52 ERMRKTNPAP
+52 QRMRKTNPAP

-210 AFEDGITVEEAD
+210 AFENGITVEEAD
-222 AVIGKPMGIPKT
+222 AVIGKPMGVPKT

-434 GSYHDVKRAEGV
+434 SSYHDVKRAEGV

-470 GDKVICLE
+470 GDKVLCLE

-684 PRALRLP
+684 PRELRLP

>member
-1 MSVIGKVAVIGSGV
+1 MPSIQKVAVIGSGV
-15 MGSGIAAQA
+15 MGSGIAAQV

-36 VANEG
+36 VAEG
-41 ADRNSV
+41 SDRDAV
-47 AAEAV
+47 ARGAIQ
-52 ERMRKTNPAP
+52 RMRKTNPAP
-62 LMHPRNAARI
+62 LMHPRNAGRI
-72 RPGNLEDH
+72 RPGNLDDH
-80 LDWLSDCD
+80 LDWLADCD
-88 LVIEVVLENLEIK
+88 LVIEAVLENLEIK
-101 RDLYRKIDT
+101 KDLYQKVDA
-110 HRRADCIVT
+110 HRRSDCIVT

-134 PEGFRQH
+134 PEDFREH

-159 VGGPDTQAEVISSL
+159 VAGSVTRAGVITAL
-173 RDFGDQLLGKS
+173 RDFGDRLLGKS

-222 AVIGKPMGIPKT
+222 AIIGKPMGIPKT

-258 LPENDMYRNIHRRSE
+258 LPKGDMYRDIHRRSE

-289 GGFYRLNRSDGG
+289 GGFYRLNRSGGG
-301 KVKEALD
+301 KIKEALD
-308 LVTGEYHRASKP
+308 LSSGEYHRAKTP

-328 RAGLRKLVDHPDR
+328 RGGLRALVEHPDH

-355 YAASLVPEIADNIHA
+355 YAAALVPEIADDIHA

-386 ELIDKLGARWF
+386 ELIDKLGPRWF
-397 AERLAAEGMAV
+397 AERLAAEGMVV
-408 PTLLEKVGDGSFYR
+408 PPLLEKVGDSSFYR
-422 IEGGQLQ
+422 TENGRLQ

-434 GSYHDVKRAEGV
+434 GAYHNVERADGV

-455 SERVAGNGSASLWDI
+455 SDRIAGNASASLWDI
-470 GDKVICLE
+470 GDKVLCLE

-485 VDEGIMMMASQ
+485 VDEGIMTMTANAM
-496 ALKIIPAQGYEALV
+496 KMIPAQGYEALV

-547 DVYKNL
+547 DIYKKL

-577 HCDALEAHAETYMG
+577 HCDVIEAHAETYMG

-652 RPGDGIVM
+652 RPNDGIVM

-669 KERALSMAK
+669 KERALSMVK
-678 DYTPPE
+678 DYMPPE
-684 PRALRLP
+684 PRELQLP
-691 GPSGEAAMTL
+691 GPSGETAMTL
-701 VLNDFRRAGKATEHD
+701 VLNDFRRAGKATDHD

-726 LAGGKVDPTDTLT
+726 LAGGKVDPTETLT
-739 EDKVLGLERT
+739 EDKLLNLERA

>member
-1 MSVIGKVAVIGSGV
+1 MPAIRKVAIIGSGV

-36 VANEG
+36 VAKEG
-41 ADRNSV
+41 GDRNGV
-47 AAEAV
+47 AAGAIQ
-52 ERMRKTNPAP
+52 RMRKTNPAP

-88 LVIEVVLENLEIK
+88 LVIEAVLENLEIK
-101 RDLYRKIDT
+101 KELYQKIDV
-110 HRRADCIVT
+110 HRRDDCIVT

-134 PEGFRQH
+134 PEGFREH

-159 VGGPDTQAEVISSL
+159 VGGPDTGAEVISSL
-173 RDFGDQLLGKS
+173 REFGDQLLGKS

-195 ANRIGILWMGVAVRF
+195 ANRIGILWMGVSVRF

-222 AVIGKPMGIPKT
+222 SVIGKPMGIPKT

-258 LPENDMYRNIHRRSE
+258 LPENDMYRAIHRRSE

-308 LVTGEYHRASKP
+308 LVTGEYHPARKSG
-320 TLESVEAA
+320 LESVEAA
-328 RAGLRKLVDHPDR
+328 RGGLRVLVDHPDR

-355 YAASLVPEIADNIHA
+355 YAASLVPEIADDIHA

-386 ELIDKLGARWF
+386 ELIDKLGPRWF

-408 PTLLEKVGDGSFYR
+408 PALLEQVGDGTFYR

-434 GSYHDVKRAEGV
+434 GAYHDVERADGV

-470 GDKVICLE
+470 GDKVLCLE

-485 VDEGIMMMASQ
+485 VDEGIMLMASQ
-496 ALKIIPAQGYEALV
+496 ALKMIPAQGYDALV
-510 IHNEGTNFSVGAN
+510 IHNEGANFSVGAN

-547 DVYKNL
+547 DVYKKL
-553 KFAPFPVIGAPS
+553 KFAPFPVIGAPA

-577 HCDALEAHAETYMG
+577 HCDAIEAHAETYMG

-669 KERALSMAK
+669 KERALTMAK

-684 PRALRLP
+684 SRELRLP

-701 VLNDFRRAGKATEHD
+701 VLNDFHRAGKATEHD

>member
-1 MSVIGKVAVIGSGV
+1 MLSIKKVAVIGSGV

-24 ANAGLEVILLDI
+24 ANAGLDVLLLDI
-36 VANEG
+36 VPKDGSDRDTVAKG
-41 ADRNSV
+41 AIQ
-47 AAEAV
+47 
-52 ERMRKTNPAP
+52 RMLKTNPAP
-62 LMHPRNAARI
+62 LMHPRNAKRI
-72 RPGNLEDH
+72 QPGNVEDH
-80 LDWLSDCD
+80 LEWLAECD
-88 LVIEVVLENLEIK
+88 LVVEVVIENLEIK
-101 RDLYRKIDT
+101 QALYRKIDQY
-110 HRRADCIVT
+110 RKADCIVT
-119 SNTSTIPLDHLVADM
+119 SNTSTIPLANLVEGM
-134 PEGFRQH
+134 PDDFRQH

-159 VGGPDTQAEVISSL
+159 VAGPDTRSEVITTL
-173 RDFGDQLLGKS
+173 RDFGDRMLGKS

-210 AFEDGITVEEAD
+210 AFEDNLTVEEAD
-222 AVIGKPMGIPKT
+222 SVIGKPMGIPKT

-244 IDLQPHVERSMLSL
+244 IDLQPHVERSMLST
-258 LPENDMYRNIHRRSE
+258 LPEDDMYRDIHRPSP

-278 IADGYTGRKGK
+278 IANGYTGRKGK
-289 GGFYRLNRSDGG
+289 GGFYRLNRTGD
-301 KVKEALD
+301 KKIKEALN
-308 LVTGEYHRASKP
+308 LQTNEYHPADRPA
-320 TLESVEAA
+320 LASVEAA
-328 RAGLRKLVDHPDR
+328 RTGLRALVEHPDR

-355 YAASLVPEIADNIHA
+355 YAAALVPQIADDIYA

-386 ELIDKLGARWF
+386 ELIDKLGASWF
-397 AERLAAEGMAV
+397 AEKLAEQGMAV
-408 PTLLEKVGDGSFYR
+408 PPLLQQVGEGSFYR
-422 IEGGQLQ
+422 IENGALQ
-429 YFGTD
+429 HFGTD
-434 GSYHDVKRAEGV
+434 GSYHDVSRAEGV
-446 LLLSDIKRS
+446 LLLSDIKRAS
-455 SERVAGNGSASLWDI
+455 KQVESNRSASLWDI
-470 GDKVICLE
+470 GDKVLCLE

-485 VDEGIMMMASQ
+485 VDEGIMAMAAK
-496 ALKIIPAQGYEALV
+496 ALKIIPTQGYRALV
-510 IHNEGTNFSVGAN
+510 IHNEGANFSVGAN
-523 VGLALFA
+523 VGLGLFA

-547 DVYKNL
+547 DIYKAL
-553 KFAPFPVIGAPS
+553 KFAPFPVVGAPS
-565 GMALGGGCEILL
+565 GMALGGGCEVLL
-577 HCDALEAHAETYMG
+577 HCDAIEAHAETYMG

-614 DNPKHAKGPMPA
+614 ENPRHPKGPMPA

-652 RPGDGIVM
+652 RPSDGIVM
-660 NRDRLLARA
+660 NRDRLLASA
-669 KERALSMAK
+669 KDRALMMAQ
-678 DYTPPE
+678 DYAPPE
-684 PRALRLP
+684 ARELTLP

-701 VLNDFRRAGKATEHD
+701 VLNDFQRAGKATAHD

-726 LAGGKVDPTDTLT
+726 LAGGKVDPTETLT
-739 EDKVLGLERT
+739 EDKLLTLERS
-749 AIVSLLRTSPTL
+749 AIVSLLRTPQTL